1 MPNPQQLYVN
11 SDMIRALAQQIRQI
25 SGQMKNNI
33 NDVALKIKSTESIYV
48 AESAT
53 EMRDKFDALKPE
65 LEKYEAYLLK
75 VANYLEQNVAEPM
88 EIVEQVAIQNVAAIK
103 KPQ

>member
-1 MPNPQQLYVN
+1 MSNE
-11 SDMIRALAQQIRQI
+11 
-25 SGQMKNNI
+25 
-33 NDVALKIKSTESIYV
+33 KIK
-48 AESAT
+48 A
-53 EMRDKFDALKPE
+53 E

>member
-1 MPNPQQLYVN
+1 MPNNQQLFAN
-11 SDMIRALAQQIRQI
+11 PDMIRALAQQIRTL
-25 SGQMKNNI
+25 SGQIKQNI

-48 AESAT
+48 ANSAT
-53 EMRDKFDALKPE
+53 EMRDKFEALKPE

-75 VANYLEQNVAEPM
+75 VANYLEQNIADPL
-88 EIVEQVAIQNVAAIK
+88 EIVERVASQNVASIQ

>member
-1 MPNPQQLYVN
+1 MPNNQQLFAN
-11 SDMIRALAQQIRQI
+11 PDMIRALAQQIRTL
-25 SGQMKNNI
+25 SGQIKQNI

-48 AESAT
+48 ANSAT
-53 EMRDKFDALKPE
+53 EMRDKFEALKPE

-75 VANYLEQNVAEPM
+75 VANYLEQNIADPL
-88 EIVEQVAIQNVAAIK
+88 EIVERVASQNVASIS